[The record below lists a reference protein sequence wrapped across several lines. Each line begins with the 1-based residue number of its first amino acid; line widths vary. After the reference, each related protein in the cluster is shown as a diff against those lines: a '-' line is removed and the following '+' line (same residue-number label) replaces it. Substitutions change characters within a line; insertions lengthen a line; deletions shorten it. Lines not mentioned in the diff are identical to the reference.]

1 MKERNE
7 LLRQAAG
14 AWKSGNKKKR
24 GGEIA
29 AYYAERAKDVQEI
42 ARKEQLERARD
53 MVEAKRAANRD
64 TIDLHGTSVSEAIV
78 IVKDILQQDG
88 SSPTKPLT
96 IITGRG
102 IHSVNGVG
110 VLRPAVRIAL
120 EEDGWYIGA
129 WDGGLFVKGKKGI
142 Y

>member
-1 MKERNE
+1 M
-7 LLRQAAG
+7 A
-14 AWKSGNKKKR
+14 S
-24 GGEIA
+24 
-29 AYYAERAKDVQEI
+29 
-42 ARKEQLERARD
+42 
-53 MVEAKRAANRD
+53 RAANRD

-78 IVKDILQQDG
+78 IVKDILQQEG
-88 SSPTKPLT
+88 SSPSTYFSSGLFLLPANSFFLLAKPLT

>member
-1 MKERNE
+1 M
-7 LLRQAAG
+7 A
-14 AWKSGNKKKR
+14 S
-24 GGEIA
+24 
-29 AYYAERAKDVQEI
+29 RAT
-42 ARKEQLERARD
+42 
-53 MVEAKRAANRD
+53 NRD

-78 IVKDILQQDG
+78 IVKDILQQEG
-88 SSPTKPLT
+88 SSPSTYFSSGLFSCPLTAFLLAKPLT

-129 WDGGLFVKGKKGI
+129 WDGGLF
-142 Y
+142 